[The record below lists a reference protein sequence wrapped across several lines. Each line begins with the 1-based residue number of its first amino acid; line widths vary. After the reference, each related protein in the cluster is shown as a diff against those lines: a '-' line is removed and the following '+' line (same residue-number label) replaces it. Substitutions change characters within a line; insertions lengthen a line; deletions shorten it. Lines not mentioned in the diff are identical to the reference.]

1 METNELII
9 SRHNRHC
16 LQCRSIAH
24 NVLWIYFSSG
34 NNTKP
39 SLSYAKRLQIQTYFQ
54 LKTEPAIE

>member
-24 NVLWIYFSSG
+24 NVIGLG
-34 NNTKP
+34 EVAEP
-39 SLSYAKRLQIQTYFQ
+39 EAK
-54 LKTEPAIE
+54 